1 MRKPIHRKYGEE
13 GGRSKGQDRWVSVL
27 KEVFPKLFKIASN
40 RNAIVANLWM
50 AREEEGTLSLL
61 FKRHVQDWEV
71 GVVIQFTEFIHKVR
85 VQEARENGLLWGA
98 EKKGTFLVLS
108 PTKEIWGTCAPMK
121 TSSFPWDAKWGK
133 ILTIDVL
140 NQMKM
145 VNYQQMLAN
154 HILIHC
160 KGYGQK
166 KEEDVEYGFSLLVL
180 VCSVKETKGS
190 SMGRAL

>member
-1 MRKPIHRKYGEE
+1 MERREE
-13 GGRSKGQDRWVSVL
+13 GVRG
-27 KEVFPKLFKIASN
+27 KECNSSQLVDGK
-40 RNAIVANLWM
+40 
-50 AREEEGTLSLL
+50 EEEGTLSLL

-85 VQEARENGLLWGA
+85 VQEARRMVYFG
-98 EKKGTFLVLS
+98 VLS

-190 SMGRAL
+190 SMEELSDQKLKEIFSMSLKEFSRSLLGRNMFLC

>member
-1 MRKPIHRKYGEE
+1 M
-13 GGRSKGQDRWVSVL
+13 SVL

-98 EKKGTFLVLS
+98 EKKGTFLV
-108 PTKEIWGTCAPMK
+108 K
-121 TSSFPWDAKWGK
+121 SFY
-133 ILTIDVL
+133 
-140 NQMKM
+140 NF
-145 VNYQQMLAN
+145 
-154 HILIHC
+154 
-160 KGYGQK
+160 
-166 KEEDVEYGFSLLVL
+166 FSD
-180 VCSVKETKGS
+180 EN
-190 SMGRAL
+190 